1 MKEINFEVDFVLME
15 DRKIK
20 QLIQVCYDMSD
31 IKTEEREIKSLVKAS
46 EKYACNNLMI
56 LTFDQ
61 ESKKIMDG
69 KKISMIPVWKWLL
82 T

>member
-1 MKEINFEVDFVLME
+1 ME